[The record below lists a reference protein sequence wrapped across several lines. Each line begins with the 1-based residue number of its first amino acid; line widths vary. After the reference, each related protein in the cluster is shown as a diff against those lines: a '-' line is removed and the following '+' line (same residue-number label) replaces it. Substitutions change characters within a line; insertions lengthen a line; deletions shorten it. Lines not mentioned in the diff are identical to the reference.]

1 MALGASSGN
10 VLRLVVG
17 HGMFLAGIGLAVG
30 VVGAFAVTRIMGSLL
45 YGVSA
50 SDPLTYI
57 VLVALLGF
65 IALVASYIPA
75 RRAMRVDPVV
85 ALRNE

>member
-1 MALGASSGN
+1 MALGASAGN

-17 HGMFLAGIGLAVG
+17 HGMLLAGAGLVVG
-30 VVGAFAVTRIMGSLL
+30 VVGAFAVTRIMGTLL

-50 SDPLTYI
+50 NDPLTYV
-57 VLVALLGF
+57 VLVTLLGL
-65 IALVASYIPA
+65 IALIASYIPA